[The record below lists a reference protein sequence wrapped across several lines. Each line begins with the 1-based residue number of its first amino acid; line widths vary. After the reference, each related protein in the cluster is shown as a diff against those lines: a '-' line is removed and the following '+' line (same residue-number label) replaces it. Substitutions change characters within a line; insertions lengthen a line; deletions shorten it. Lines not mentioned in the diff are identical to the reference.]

1 MKFQVGDKV
10 LLLHSNEEGEVVE
23 IINKKMVE
31 VEVGGVRFPVFTDQ
45 IDFPYFKRFTAKSK
59 PSKIVKTYIDQLK
72 KEISLPSNETE
83 KEYGVYLIFF
93 PVFNKDIFD
102 DDIVEYFKVYIIN
115 HTSTAYLFT
124 YELTYQKN
132 EGFQL
137 KNELLPGQDCYVHN
151 IPFENLN
158 DGAKISVEFT
168 LKVPDKKKATH
179 YETTIKIKAKQ
190 IFDRIEQL
198 LLKQEASFSYLLM
211 EHYPDKTENDKL
223 DLGKLSAA
231 GFHIYDASKA
241 KQSTHPPRSVIDLHI
256 DKITN
261 DWKGLSNYEILSLQL
276 KEFEKFYDLAIQHL
290 QPNLIVIHGVGEGVL
305 RDEIHQILKYK
316 KEVKSF
322 VNQYHPKYG
331 NGATEIYFQY

>member
-10 LLLHSNEEGEVVE
+10 LILHSNEEGEVVE

-45 IDFPYFKRFTAKSK
+45 IDFPYFKRFTENKQPAKA
-59 PSKIVKTYIDQLK
+59 VKTYIDQLK
-72 KEISLPSNETE
+72 KEKPNASSPKQNET
-83 KEYGVYLIFF
+83 GVHLVLF
-93 PVFNKDIFD
+93 PVFDKDVFD
-102 DDIVEYFKVYIIN
+102 DDIVEYFKIYIVN
-115 HTSTAYLFT
+115 HTSIAYQFT
-124 YELTYQKN
+124 YELTYLKN

-151 IPFENLN
+151 IPFEYLN
-158 DGAKISVEFT
+158 DGPKILVEFT

-179 YETTIKIKAKQ
+179 YETSIKIKAKQ

-211 EHYPDKTENDKL
+211 EQYPDKTEIEKL
-223 DLGKLSAA
+223 DLGKLSAV
-231 GFHIYDASKA
+231 GFHVYDGSKQ
-241 KQSTHPPRSVIDLHI
+241 KSIPPRSVIDLHI
-256 DKITN
+256 DKITD

-276 KEFEKFYDLAIQHL
+276 KEFEKYYDLAIQHL

-331 NGATEIYFQY
+331 NGATEIFFQY